1 MHFLFLIMK
10 ILREHFSLW
19 VECRKLKRRYK
30 EDNDSEFETKP
41 QKDIPGRPALKQQGK
56 RSKSKTPT
64 KDFKVD
70 KHLAKSK
77 DP

>member
-1 MHFLFLIMK
+1 MAIFKQEDDLL
-10 ILREHFSLW
+10 E
-19 VECRKLKRRYK
+19 ETK
-30 EDNDSEFETKP
+30 EDDASDSKP
-41 QKDIPGRPALKQQGK
+41 QKDIPGRPSLKHQRK

-77 DP
+77 DPQKKKEYQKAK

>member
-1 MHFLFLIMK
+1 MPS
-10 ILREHFSLW
+10 ILKKAMAIFKQGDESQ
-19 VECRKLKRRYK
+19 EEIK
-30 EDNDSEFETKP
+30 EDNNSEFETKP
-41 QKDIPGRPALKQQGK
+41 QKDIPGRPSLKHQRK
-56 RSKSKTPT
+56 RSNSKTPT